1 MMKSLAPVALTG
13 IAGVILW
20 KILQILMA
28 PVIAWI
34 LGILAIGLKIGL
46 ALALAC
52 VIFYGIQRVMRAR
65 AESESESETEVEA

>member
-1 MMKSLAPVALTG
+1 MTKYLAPVAFTG

-20 KILQILMA
+20 KILQILLA

-46 ALALAC
+46 AVVLAC
-52 VIFYGIQRVMRAR
+52 VTIYGIRRVMRTR
-65 AESESESETEVEA
+65 AQSEAE

>member
-20 KILQILMA
+20 KVLQILMA

-34 LGILAIGLKIGL
+34 IGVLAIALKIGL
-46 ALALAC
+46 VIALAC
-52 VIFYGIQRVMRAR
+52 VAVYGIRRVMQSRADSDAA
-65 AESESESETEVEA
+65 AEGDPEA